1 MSRLAETFERLRMGG
16 ERGLIPYL
24 TAGDPNLA
32 TTGAL
37 LATLAEAGAD
47 VIELGV
53 PFSDPMADGP
63 VIQRAS
69 ERALRQGVGLRD
81 IFDLVATF
89 RERFQTP
96 IVLFGYYNPL
106 LRFGLEPLARRC
118 ADVGVDALLVV
129 DLPPEEAA
137 PLRTA
142 LAPHRID
149 LITLLAPTS
158 DAQRIEAARTVAS
171 GFVYYVSLTGV
182 TGAALGDTADIGAR
196 VEQLRVALGLPVAV
210 GFGIATPEQ
219 ARAVGAHADAVVVG
233 SALVRIIEEYGT
245 APDLLDAVGR
255 FVGMLKDSLRGLP
268 RPAAHTSSEHEEG
281 ELT

>member
-1 MSRLAETFERLRMGG
+1 MSRIPETFERLRHAG
-16 ERGLIPYL
+16 ERGLVPYL
-24 TAGDPNLA
+24 TAGDPDLA

-69 ERALRQGVGLRD
+69 ERALRQQVGLSG
-81 IFDLVATF
+81 IFDVVATF
-89 RERFQTP
+89 RERFETP

-106 LRFGLEPLARRC
+106 LHFGLGPLARRC

-137 PLRTA
+137 PLRAT
-142 LAPHRID
+142 LAPHGID
-149 LITLLAPTS
+149 LIALLAPTS
-158 DAQRIEAARTVAS
+158 DAERIEAARAIAS

-182 TGAALGDTADIGAR
+182 TGAALGSTVAIGER
-196 VEQLRVALGLPVAV
+196 VEQLREALGLPVAV
-210 GFGIATPEQ
+210 GFGIATCEQ

-233 SALVRIIEEYGT
+233 SALVRIIEEHGA
-245 APDLLDAVGR
+245 APDLLDVVSQFAR
-255 FVGMLKDSLRGLP
+255 KLKSSLRGLP
-268 RPAAHTSSEHEEG
+268 
-281 ELT
+281 